1 MSDLKKILKLFH
13 SKVKTRKL
21 SVNVKITKNQID
33 LLGDSGSPLAIK
45 EEGNFVIIGL
55 VSFGAA
61 NGCDLGKS
69 TKKKRKFKSLNL
81 NSIL

>member
-1 MSDLKKILKLFH
+1 M
-13 SKVKTRKL
+13 
-21 SVNVKITKNQID
+21 NVKITKNQID

-69 TKKKRKFKSLNL
+69 TKKRGNL
-81 NSIL
+81 RALT